1 PRAGHRR
8 RSTPAHRTRPGPAD
22 ATGPYGRN
30 QVHPTRRGTPGR
42 TRSLPSPGRGSAV
55 AALSPT
61 GRVDPAV
68 AGAPGVARTPAAVAI
83 TRAAAVAITVA
94 TVAGATGG
102 DRGPAVRTGVVT
114 RRILHQPLRL
124 QARQRAHIH
133 VHHCPRYVCT
143 PV

>member
-1 PRAGHRR
+1 
-8 RSTPAHRTRPGPAD
+8 
-22 ATGPYGRN
+22 
-30 QVHPTRRGTPGR
+30 
-42 TRSLPSPGRGSAV
+42 
-55 AALSPT
+55 SPT

-94 TVAGATGG
+94 TVAVATGG

-143 PV
+143 PVTVRPVPLQPHIDHRVSSYQLGECGLTLPPSVPAADISGTQAVMNHAN